1 MGLKKNDV
9 IVGLIGV
16 ALFFLVYT
24 RLTATIWDD
33 IYFLIVLILFV
44 LGVVALSGGIIGLV

>member
-1 MGLKKNDV
+1 MGLEKNDV
-9 IVGLIGV
+9 IIGLIGV

-24 RLTATIWDD
+24 RLTTTIWDD

-44 LGVVALSGGIIGLV
+44 VGVVALSGGITGLV